1 MDETGPSARVLS
13 VGRNFTEVACDGPL
27 MVKGRKPYT
36 QLILQSGPKATSTQE
51 ETDMPASLD
60 DWWRPLP
67 RGFSSDA
74 LRVLA
79 GRSIRAFADG
89 FVSLLLPVYLL
100 RLGFGAFAI
109 GSIIAGTLV
118 GSALLTLA
126 LGMVAHRYSR
136 RRMLRAACLL
146 MAATGAGFALT
157 RSYWP
162 IVIVAFLGTMN
173 PSSGDVSVFLPLE
186 QTVLAE
192 TVELRRRTAL
202 FARYSLFGTLMGA
215 LGTLAAAI
223 PDVLGARFGIGQ
235 VPAFRFM
242 FWLYGAL
249 GVVALLLYRRL
260 SGAVEA
266 APAAEVAPRA
276 LGESKSIVYR
286 LAALFSLDAFGGGFF
301 VQSLLALWL
310 FQAFHLSLPTASAI
324 LFWSSACAAL
334 SFLVAVPVAERI
346 GLINTMV
353 FTHLPSNIFLIL
365 VPFAP
370 NLPTA
375 IGLLLA
381 RNALS
386 QMDVPTRTSYVM
398 AVVTPAERPAAASV
412 TAVPR
417 SLATSISPILA
428 GYLLTLSPFGWP
440 LIIGGTLKAVYDVL
454 LLIKFRGIRAV
465 EERPAR

>member
-1 MDETGPSARVLS
+1 
-13 VGRNFTEVACDGPL
+13 
-27 MVKGRKPYT
+27 
-36 QLILQSGPKATSTQE
+36 
-51 ETDMPASLD
+51 MPASMGD

-67 RGFSSDA
+67 RGFSPDA

-79 GRSIRAFADG
+79 GRSVRAFADG

-100 RLGFGAFAI
+100 RLGFSAFAI
-109 GSIIAGTLV
+109 GSIITSTLV
-118 GSALLTLA
+118 GSALLTLV
-126 LGMVAHRYSR
+126 LGMAAHRYSR
-136 RRMLRAACLL
+136 RWMLRAACLL

-157 RSYWP
+157 TDYWP
-162 IVIVAFLGTMN
+162 IVIVAFVGTMN

-192 TVELRRRTAL
+192 TVEPRRRTAL

-215 LGTLAAAI
+215 IGTLAAAI
-223 PDVLGARFGIGQ
+223 PDLLGARLGIGQ
-235 VPAFRFM
+235 VSAFRYM

-249 GVVALLLYRRL
+249 GGVALLLYRRL

-266 APAAEVAPRA
+266 PAAAGVSPRA
-276 LGESKSIVYR
+276 LGESRSIVYG

-310 FQAFHLSLPTASAI
+310 FQAFHLSVPTASAI
-324 LFWSSACAAL
+324 LFWSSVCAAL
-334 SFLVAVPVAERI
+334 SFLVAVPVSERI

-370 NLPTA
+370 NLSTA

-417 SLATSISPILA
+417 SLATSVSPILA
-428 GYLLTLSPFGWP
+428 GYLLTLSTFGWP
-440 LIIGGTLKAVYDVL
+440 LIIGGTLKGVYDLL
-454 LLIKFRGIRAV
+454 LLIKFRKVRSV
-465 EERPAR
+465 EERRAGEGPSRRFDSEDARGLSRQDPRG